1 MCEVLKITDTVLIH
15 PAIIYFHV
23 IIHGGRIWLV
33 QERFW
38 SYPNML
44 SKKMLRQ
51 LVFTLH
57 KQAM

>member
-1 MCEVLKITDTVLIH
+1 MCELPQIINTVLIN

-33 QERFW
+33 QEWFW

-44 SKKMLRQ
+44 SE
-51 LVFTLH
+51 LV
-57 KQAM
+57 K